1 MGLRIPEPSV
11 DNAFKPTDLLLP
23 ELKIAW
29 SGWESIG
36 LELEGMG
43 PSLCTNWLNVLAIL
57 PIRLS
62 QIWAFLCA
70 LGMMEQH
77 PFYAQIGG
85 RPKGESRHESTC

>member
-43 PSLCTNWLNVLAIL
+43 PSLCTNWLNVLAI
-57 PIRLS
+57 
-62 QIWAFLCA
+62 
-70 LGMMEQH
+70 
-77 PFYAQIGG
+77 
-85 RPKGESRHESTC
+85 